1 MREERGDSC
10 TAIEKLRVVATG
22 EAFRA
27 KNCRTI
33 AAITHLLGQLA
44 FTLSGSKLASLKAG
58 LLNNGE

>member
-10 TAIEKLRVVATG
+10 TAIEKLRAVATG

-33 AAITHLLGQLA
+33 AAITHLLGHLA
-44 FTLSGSKLASLKAG
+44 LTLSKPQSWATSQLH
-58 LLNNGE
+58 NGE